1 MIEMKCILCFEIKF
15 VVEVYAIK
23 ALLYD
28 RIPRF
33 PKRSIPFS
41 WHILFF
47 LASVLSFL
55 RSRVPLILL
64 RLTFLAL
71 VRGLGHF
78 LLVP

>member
-1 MIEMKCILCFEIKF
+1 MPSKHFFMIGFHGSLK
-15 VVEVYAIK
+15 EVFHSRGIY
-23 ALLYD
+23 LL
-28 RIPRF
+28 
-33 PKRSIPFS
+33 
-41 WHILFF
+41 F

-64 RLTFLAL
+64 RLRLTFLAL